1 MGKIRYTASKALLAS
16 FGTVL
21 SLVALATSICNSNV
35 YAINTA
41 LGTTSWEQVNR
52 EDGESQD
59 TEYFKSKYT
68 KIDDLISDTD
78 KLIEEVVEEGAVLLK
93 NENNALPLAKNS
105 KVTTVGI
112 ASTESTLTSS
122 GSVAA
127 GSGTGREVT
136 LKAGL

>member
-1 MGKIRYTASKALLAS
+1 MGKIRYTTSKALLAS

-35 YAINTA
+35 DAINTA

-112 ASTESTLTSS
+112 A
-122 GSVAA
+122 
-127 GSGTGREVT
+127 
-136 LKAGL
+136 